1 MLTVAT
7 GTASQLP
14 LGLETALAVYRY
26 EVFIKSLKWQ
36 LPVDNGME
44 RDQFD
49 RPDTLYAVASNASG
63 KVCGCARL
71 LPTTKAYLLDE
82 VFPGLMD
89 GAPAPHAP
97 HTWELSR
104 FSTMVPSDTTV
115 PTREEARRRFCSL
128 FASVV
133 QVASMQGATRLITF
147 TALGVERILRSIGMH
162 AHRVGPPQMIDDKPV
177 LAMWIELDDQT
188 RKALGLSVIPMTV
201 IKH

>member
-89 GAPAPHAP
+89 GAPAPRSP
-97 HTWELSR
+97 Y
-104 FSTMVPSDTTV
+104 
-115 PTREEARRRFCSL
+115 
-128 FASVV
+128 
-133 QVASMQGATRLITF
+133 
-147 TALGVERILRSIGMH
+147 LGV
-162 AHRVGPPQMIDDKPV
+162 V
-177 LAMWIELDDQT
+177 
-188 RKALGLSVIPMTV
+188 ALFNHGAQ
-201 IKH
+201 